1 MLRVTARLPRTCLQM
16 VDSERNVPVPP
27 ALRLAF
33 GHAGPGTAADSGAA
47 ALPLSGTQL
56 SASAA
61 SEAREAHSV
70 ARPRP
75 ALDPAAAAS
84 PTPWEPEPAGNLKA
98 DLDARAKGRED
109 NSTTCQC
116 FMRADSDP

>member
-16 VDSERNVPVPP
+16 VESNVPLAVPP
-27 ALRLAF
+27 ALAF

-61 SEAREAHSV
+61 SEPREAHWHSV

-75 ALDPAAAAS
+75 ALDPAAS
-84 PTPWEPEPAGNLKA
+84 PWEPEPAGNLKA
-98 DLDARAKGRED
+98 DARAKGRED

>member
-16 VDSERNVPVPP
+16 VESNVPLAVPP
-27 ALRLAF
+27 ALAF

-61 SEAREAHSV
+61 SEPREAHSV

-98 DLDARAKGRED
+98 DARAKGRED